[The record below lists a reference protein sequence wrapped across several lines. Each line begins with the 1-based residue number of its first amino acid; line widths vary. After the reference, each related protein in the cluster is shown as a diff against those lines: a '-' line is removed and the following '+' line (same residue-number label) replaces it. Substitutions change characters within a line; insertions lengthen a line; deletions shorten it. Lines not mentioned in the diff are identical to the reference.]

1 VTLARW
7 GPATVRPAESAA
19 GNVQSFN
26 IVACSSTHFSLQ
38 LKGLLTSEE
47 DQKRVLVITKI
58 LPFSSDH

>member
-1 VTLARW
+1 M
-7 GPATVRPAESAA
+7 RPAESAA